1 MKFSVLAETFE
12 KMEKTTKRL
21 ELTDL
26 LVELFKKTPNEIVAK
41 VVYLIQGKLRPDFE
55 GIEIGVAEKLVIR
68 AVHRSTA
75 IETKRIEEAYR
86 IDGDLGQAVSKLI
99 EQKTQKTLFDE
110 PKDDENKSVEWVY
123 DSLLKIAELEGSG
136 KNVLDKKMNYIASL
150 LNNVNPIAAKFIIK
164 ILIATMRLG
173 VADNTIMDALAIA
186 YTESKE
192 NRQSL
197 EAAYNVS
204 SDLGIVAEVAG

>member
-1 MKFSVLAETFE
+1 VKFSVLADIFE

-26 LVELFKKTPNEIVAK
+26 LVELFKKTPSEVVRN

-68 AVHRSTA
+68 AVYRSTA

-86 IDGDLGQAVSKLI
+86 SEGDLGQGVSKLI

-110 PKDDENKSVEWVY
+110 
-123 DSLLKIAELEGSG
+123 
-136 KNVLDKKMNYIASL
+136 
-150 LNNVNPIAAKFIIK
+150 
-164 ILIATMRLG
+164 
-173 VADNTIMDALAIA
+173 
-186 YTESKE
+186 
-192 NRQSL
+192 QSN
-197 EAAYNVS
+197 EQS
-204 SDLGIVAEVAG
+204 